1 MLTPTNELLTRE
13 ETAALL
19 GIKPDTLAI
28 WASTKRYALPYAK
41 IGRSVRYKLSDVQ
54 KFIESRTI
62 TQA

>member
-1 MLTPTNELLTRE
+1 MIRKNELITRE
-13 ETAALL
+13 EAAALL

-28 WASTKRYALPYAK
+28 WASTKRYALPYIK

-54 KFIESRTI
+54 QFIESRTI